1 MANFQRAL
9 INEIDKHYGGLD
21 GFTFIM
27 PSRRSIRWFEREIAQ
42 FYQKPIFS
50 IQAKTI
56 DELFLEISGYQKLD
70 HFEASS
76 IIYQKLKENN
86 DYKETFSNFYAW
98 SKSALQDF
106 NEIDLYT
113 SEANLLFEQLL
124 DLNAI
129 NLRFSEGERSE
140 FIKSRL
146 RNSSS
151 NFKKFIAIS
160 NNTCIVKKAYQGHYF
175 REAFKKLNP
184 YLNDGHSRFVFAG
197 FNAFSTIEK
206 DKGKIIVNRPDNF
219 IFGILMKYC

>member
-9 INEIDKHYGGLD
+9 INEIDKLYGGLD

-113 SEANLLFEQLL
+113 SDANLLFEQLL

-129 NLRFSEGERSE
+129 NLRFSEEIGRASCRER
-140 FIKSRL
+140 
-146 RNSSS
+146 
-151 NFKKFIAIS
+151 
-160 NNTCIVKKAYQGHYF
+160 V
-175 REAFKKLNP
+175 
-184 YLNDGHSRFVFAG
+184 
-197 FNAFSTIEK
+197 
-206 DKGKIIVNRPDNF
+206 
-219 IFGILMKYC
+219 